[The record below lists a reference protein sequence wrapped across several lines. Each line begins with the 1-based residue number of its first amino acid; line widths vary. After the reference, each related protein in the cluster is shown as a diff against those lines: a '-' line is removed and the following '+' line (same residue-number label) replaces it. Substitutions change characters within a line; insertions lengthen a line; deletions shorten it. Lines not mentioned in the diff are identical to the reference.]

1 MISSIS
7 FAYLQG
13 SKFDSDSK
21 KWRLFAD
28 VINDLSYLFDLLS
41 SYVAFGFTLMQCV
54 SSLIKSLVGVA
65 GGATRASLVQHQAR
79 ANNMADI
86 CAKDGSQ
93 ETFTNLVALACSLI
107 LVPLVAGDMTVVWIL
122 YFSFA
127 VFHLYANYRGIR
139 CLKIPLLNLGRL
151 GHATDQYLKDLPFDV
166 SSVNDLESV
175 WFFQSC
181 KFAKKIKLG
190 VPLSEHTCSTETLKK
205 LTEIFAEDSYI
216 LTINW
221 VQKQVLVSFRDVSN
235 DGEVCVHEETLKA
248 ALHGLILYQV
258 LEELE
263 SNNNSKC
270 PSRLDFKVQA
280 LVQFAINGKSSTSDS
295 NEFESEEDKNFQLIL
310 RSRKL
315 TQDLFP
321 VFLKDFKDK
330 GWDLTRCL
338 ISRGDW
344 MYQLLK

>member
-7 FAYLQG
+7 FAYIQG

-93 ETFTNLVALACSLI
+93 ETFTNLVALVCSLI
-107 LVPLVAGDMTVVWIL
+107 LVPLVAGDMTIVWTL

-127 VFHLYANYRGIR
+127 IFHLYANYRGIR
-139 CLKIPLLNLGRL
+139 CLKIPLLNLSRY
-151 GHATDQYLKDLPFDV
+151 GHAVDQYLKDLPYHV
-166 SSVNDLESV
+166 TNVNDMESV

-181 KFAKKIKLG
+181 KFAKSIKFG
-190 VPLSEHTCSTETLKK
+190 VPMHTHSASSDVLNN
-205 LTEIFAEDSYI
+205 LTSLFSDDTYI
-216 LTINW
+216 LSFDMKSKLINI
-221 VQKQVLVSFRDVSN
+221 SFRQINSN
-235 DGEVCVHEETLKA
+235 VPHETLKA
-248 ALHGLILYQV
+248 ALHALIVYQV
-258 LEELE
+258 LEEI
-263 SNNNSKC
+263 NNCNNSKC
-270 PSRLDFKVQA
+270 PSRLNFRVQT
-280 LVQFAINGKSSTSDS
+280 LVRFAQNAATDGDKM
-295 NEFESEEDKNFQLIL
+295 SEEEVTFQLIS

-315 TQDLFP
+315 TNEMFP
-321 VFLKDFKDK
+321 TLLSDFQQN

-338 ISRGDW
+338 IPRGDW
-344 MYQLLK
+344 AYELLIK

>member
-1 MISSIS
+1 MISSIG

-41 SYVAFGFTLMQCV
+41 SYVAFGFTLMQCI
-54 SSLIKSLVGVA
+54 SSFIKSLVGVA

-93 ETFTNLVALACSLI
+93 ETFTNLVALACSLV
-107 LVPLVAGDMTVVWIL
+107 LVPLVAGDMTTVWIL

-139 CLKIPLLNLGRL
+139 CLKIPLLNLSRF
-151 GHATDQYLKDLPFDV
+151 GHAVDQYLKDAPYDV
-166 SSVNDLESV
+166 NHINDMETV

-181 KFAKKIKLG
+181 KFADRIKLG
-190 VPLSEHTCSTETLKK
+190 VPLHKHTYSSDSLKK
-205 LTEIFAEDSYI
+205 LTQVFADDSYV
-216 LTINW
+216 LTVDW
-221 VQKQVLVSFRDVSN
+221 KKKQILVSFRDLHNS
-235 DGEVCVHEETLKA
+235 DLCVHEETLKA
-248 ALHGLILYQV
+248 AFHALILYQV
-258 LEELE
+258 LGEME

-270 PSRLDFKVQA
+270 PSRLDFRIQSLVVFA
-280 LVQFAINGKSSTSDS
+280 LHGRNSTSDAD
-295 NEFESEEDKNFQLIL
+295 EVDTEDDKHFQLIV

-315 TQDLFP
+315 AQDMFP
-321 VFLKDFKDK
+321 GLLKDFKDK
-330 GWDLTRCL
+330 GWDLARCL

-344 MYQLLK
+344 MYQLLQ